1 MTGAEHGAFMG
12 LNNKLNNIML
22 SMANASDVAF
32 YKAKYE
38 DAEKRIADLQK
49 QLEEKQKEL
58 EKIYGYY
65 DELVDA
71 HNGMHEQLKEMR
83 NQGKKIVD

>member
-22 SMANASDVAF
+22 SLANASDVAF

-49 QLEEKQKEL
+49 QLEESQANLKKV
-58 EKIYGYY
+58 YGYY
-65 DELVDA
+65 DELVDS
-71 HNGMHEQLKEMR
+71 HNSIVAQLREMKADGM
-83 NQGKKIVD
+83 KITK